1 MNHSFK
7 VHILGSSAAIPT
19 STRLT
24 SSQLINYHNKYMLI
38 DCSEG
43 TQMQLRRFRL
53 PMLKIN
59 HIFISH
65 LHGDHYLGLPGLIFS
80 MHLLGRKK
88 KLHVYSPPGMKE
100 IIELQYSISHLEPGF
115 DIQYHIITKGKQLLY
130 SDNHISIETIE
141 MMHRLPTYGFL
152 IKEKPAERNIIK
164 EAIDQYQIPVEL
176 LAGIKKGKDFP
187 APGGAIIPNEMITL
201 PPPLPRVY
209 ACCSDTGYTESY
221 ISQISEADLL
231 YHEATFLHDKADI
244 AKEKTHCTALQA
256 ATIASKSNAK
266 KLMMGHYS
274 ARYDELSMFVEEAQ
288 RVFKNTLL
296 AEEGLIVEIE
306 QEKVQVEIQKNSP
319 ANNHL
324 SAS

>member
-24 SSQLINYHNKYMLI
+24 SSQLINYHNKFMLI
-38 DCSEG
+38 DCAEG
-43 TQMQLRRFRL
+43 TQMQLRRFHL

-88 KLHVYSPPGMKE
+88 KLHVYSPPGVKE
-100 IIELQYSISHLEPGF
+100 IIELQYSISKLEPGF

-141 MMHRLPTYGFL
+141 MHHRLPTYGFL

-164 EAIDQYQIPVEL
+164 EAIDQYHIPIEL
-176 LAGIKKGKDFP
+176 LPGIKKGKDFLTLD
-187 APGGAIIPNEMITL
+187 GEIIPNENITL
-201 PPPLPRVY
+201 SPAPPRVY
-209 ACCSDTGYTESY
+209 ACCSDTGYIDNY
-221 ISQISEADLL
+221 INEITNADLL

-256 ATIASKSNAK
+256 ATIASKANVK
-266 KLMMGHYS
+266 KLMLGHYS
-274 ARYDELSMFVEEAQ
+274 ARYDELSLFVEEAQ
-288 RVFKNTLL
+288 KVFKNTIL
-296 AEEGLIVEIE
+296 AEEGLIIDIE
-306 QEKVQVEIQKNSP
+306 QEKIQKEI
-319 ANNHL
+319 
-324 SAS
+324 

>member
-24 SSQLINYHNKYMLI
+24 SSQLINYHNKFMLI
-38 DCSEG
+38 DCAEG
-43 TQMQLRRFRL
+43 TQMQLRRFHL

-88 KLHVYSPPGMKE
+88 KLHVYSPPGVKE
-100 IIELQYSISHLEPGF
+100 IIELQYSISKLEPGF

-141 MMHRLPTYGFL
+141 MQHRLPTYGFL

-164 EAIDQYQIPVEL
+164 DAIDQYHIPIEL
-176 LAGIKKGKDFP
+176 LPGIKKGKDFLTLD
-187 APGGAIIPNEMITL
+187 GEIIPNENITL
-201 PPPLPRVY
+201 SPAPPRVY
-209 ACCSDTGYTESY
+209 ACCSDTGYIENY
-221 ISQISEADLL
+221 INEIANADLL

-256 ATIASKSNAK
+256 ATIASKANAK
-266 KLMMGHYS
+266 KLMLGHYS
-274 ARYDELSMFVEEAQ
+274 ARYDELSLFVEEAQ
-288 RVFKNTLL
+288 TVFDNTIL
-296 AEEGLIVEIE
+296 AEEGLIVDIE
-306 QEKVQVEIQKNSP
+306 QEKMQNEV
-319 ANNHL
+319 
-324 SAS
+324 

>member
-24 SSQLINYHNKYMLI
+24 SSQLINYHNKFMLI
-38 DCSEG
+38 DCAEG
-43 TQMQLRRFRL
+43 TQMQLRRFHL

-88 KLHVYSPPGMKE
+88 KLHVYSPPGVKE
-100 IIELQYSISHLEPGF
+100 IIELQYSISKLEPGF

-141 MMHRLPTYGFL
+141 MQHRLPTYGFL

-164 EAIDQYQIPVEL
+164 DAIDQYHIPIEL
-176 LAGIKKGKDFP
+176 LPGIKKGKDFLTLD
-187 APGGAIIPNEMITL
+187 GEIIPNENITL
-201 PPPLPRVY
+201 SPAPPRVY
-209 ACCSDTGYTESY
+209 ACCSDTGYIENY
-221 ISQISEADLL
+221 IDEIANADLL

-256 ATIASKSNAK
+256 ATIASKANAK
-266 KLMMGHYS
+266 KLMLGHYS
-274 ARYDELSMFVEEAQ
+274 ARYDELSLFVEEAQ
-288 RVFKNTLL
+288 TVFDNTIL
-296 AEEGLIVEIE
+296 AEEGLIVDIE
-306 QEKVQVEIQKNSP
+306 QEKMQNEV
-319 ANNHL
+319 
-324 SAS
+324 